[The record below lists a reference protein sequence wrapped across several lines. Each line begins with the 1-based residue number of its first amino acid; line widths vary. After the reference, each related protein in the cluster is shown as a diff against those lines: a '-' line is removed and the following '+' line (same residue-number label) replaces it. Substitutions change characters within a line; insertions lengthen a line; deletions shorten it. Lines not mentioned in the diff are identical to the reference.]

1 MSSNDL
7 VKLYIEA
14 KIELDKIADWFRAN
28 KLTLNIS
35 KTKYILFR
43 DKSQQVDFTNLKL
56 KIQNEDIDRIGEDCK
71 EKLFKFVGVHL
82 DEHLTWKHHLKHVR
96 GKAASANYALSRL
109 RNLLPMNIKY
119 TIYNS
124 LFRSHIEFNLSCWG
138 NSRNKDI
145 DMITVLQKRAI
156 RYIANLKYNS
166 HTGNSFKKLNILKF
180 SDLFTLNQASFMYRY
195 VHNKLP
201 PSFNNLF
208 PKLSNFD

>member
-1 MSSNDL
+1 M
-7 VKLYIEA
+7 
-14 KIELDKIADWFRAN
+14 W
-28 KLTLNIS
+28 
-35 KTKYILFR
+35 
-43 DKSQQVDFTNLKL
+43 
-56 KIQNEDIDRIGEDCK
+56 IDVN
-71 EKLFKFVGVHL
+71 F
-82 DEHLTWKHHLKHVR
+82 
-96 GKAASANYALSRL
+96 
-109 RNLLPMNIKY
+109 LPMNIKY

-208 PKLSNFD
+208 PKLSNFDRSLAFEVPKLSKASLKNFPSFAMVKVWNDLPLDIKRKKSLKTFKIYLSRSLTEFYDTVCNKVNCYSCRK